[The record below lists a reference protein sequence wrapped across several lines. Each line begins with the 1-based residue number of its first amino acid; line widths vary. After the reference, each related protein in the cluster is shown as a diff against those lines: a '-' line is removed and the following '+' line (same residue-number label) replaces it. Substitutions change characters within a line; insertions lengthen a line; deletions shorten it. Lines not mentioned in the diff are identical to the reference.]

1 MIGCGTRVGK
11 GVDGGPQEPPAPN
24 RYRATRA
31 TEQRIR
37 ARRPRAARIWPV
49 LVAAAVLGVS
59 RAGSAA
65 EAPRAAEVRPNI
77 ILVVTDDMDTSA
89 VAHMP
94 RVRSRLVEEGI
105 TFSNAFATN
114 PTCCPSRVSLLTG
127 LYSHSHGVRVNIP
140 PQGGFPR
147 LIELGL
153 QKTTV
158 AVWLASAGYETALV
172 GKYVNWYPT
181 PGRETHIPP
190 GWSEWHALFFPESYY
205 GYRMNSNGRVA
216 SYGRAPADY
225 QTDVLAARAV
235 EFIRRPHASPF
246 FLYVAPFAPHG
257 PAQMAERHRALLADL
272 KAPRAP
278 SFNEEDVSDKP
289 SWLAGLPRMTPDLIA
304 QMDAFY
310 RRRAR
315 ALLGVD
321 EMVEGM
327 VRALEETGQLDR
339 TYVLFTSDNGFQLGQ
354 HRLDHGKGFPYEASI
369 RVPLIVRGP
378 GVPAGKTLDPFVL
391 NIDFAPTLA
400 ALAGVAPP
408 RAMDGRSFARFL
420 GSGPTPTAWREDFVV
435 ECWNTPRDADGDS
448 EGQGTPDYRALR
460 TRGHAL
466 IEYTGLGESELYDLT
481 ADPDQLDNIHRQA
494 DAALKRG
501 LADRLQALAQ
511 CRGET
516 CGP

>member
-1 MIGCGTRVGK
+1 MSAHRVSAGARWAAPLASA
-11 GVDGGPQEPPAPN
+11 VLCVPSPASPAEPPRGAD
-24 RYRATRA
+24 
-31 TEQRIR
+31 
-37 ARRPRAARIWPV
+37 RRPN
-49 LVAAAVLGVS
+49 LV
-59 RAGSAA
+59 
-65 EAPRAAEVRPNI
+65 
-77 ILVVTDDMDTSA
+77 LVVTDDMDTSA
-89 VAHMP
+89 VTHMP
-94 RVRSRLVEEGI
+94 RVRSRLAAEGV

-127 LYSHSHGVRVNIP
+127 LYSHNHDVRVNIP
-140 PQGGFPR
+140 PHGGFPR

-153 QKTTV
+153 QKATV
-158 AVWLASAGYETALV
+158 AAWLAAAGYETALV

-205 GYRMNSNGRVA
+205 GYRMNSNGKVV

-225 QTDVLAARAV
+225 QTDVLAAKAV
-235 EFIRRPHASPF
+235 EFIRRPHTSPYL
-246 FLYVAPFAPHG
+246 LYVAPFAPHG
-257 PAQMAERHRALLADL
+257 PAQPAERHRALLADL
-272 KAPRAP
+272 TAPRSP

-289 SWLAGLPRMTPDLIA
+289 SWLAALSRMTPEAIA

-315 ALLGVD
+315 ALLAVD
-321 EMVEGM
+321 DLVEG
-327 VRALEETGQLDR
+327 VLRALEETSQLDR

-378 GVPAGKTLDPFVL
+378 GVPAGTTLDPFVL

-400 ALAGVAPP
+400 ALAGVSPP
-408 RAMDGRSFARFL
+408 RTLDGRSFVPFL
-420 GSGPTPTAWREDFVV
+420 GAAPMPAGWREDLLV
-435 ECWNTPRDADGDS
+435 ECWNTPRDADDES

-460 TRGHAL
+460 TRGHVL
-466 IEYTGLGESELYDLT
+466 IEYTGLGERELYDLA
-481 ADPDQLDNIHRQA
+481 ADPDQLENFHGRA
-494 DAALKRG
+494 DEVLKRRLG
-501 LADRLQALAQ
+501 ERLQALAH